1 LSPSPDNFEHRWLIQ
16 ATLARAGQQIGLP
29 AHGLDTIE
37 LGGAVVNSVFDL
49 ATLYESVGQQV
60 GLQAVRTKLNVPDEI
75 RELLRDGMA
84 VVLIE
89 QDYSIVFSWHRKST
103 YTATKFQDHS
113 SQVVNISRKELS
125 ALLVKPTV
133 VVLAVKPLL
142 DCDAISA
149 SPVYAHVPHGN
160 SPSNHHA
167 HHHLTPLARF
177 RGLFRMERSDIGL
190 VAIFAFASS
199 VLSLSTPLAVESLV
213 NVISWGIYFQPLII
227 LALILLTSL
236 LLAATFGVLQNVVV
250 EIIQRRQFVR
260 LASDLAHRFPL
271 ANREQIKAE
280 HPRELANRVLD
291 IITIQKSTAVLL
303 LDATNIVI
311 VSIVGLLL
319 LSFYHAYLLGFALL
333 MLVLITV
340 LTWALGIGGVDTA
353 IEESKT
359 KYRLV
364 HWLQDVLDS
373 PTAFRING
381 GNLFGINEASS
392 IATDYV
398 MARQQHFRVLI
409 RQIVFVAG
417 LQALALSAVLGIG
430 GWLVMQG
437 DMTLGQLVAAELVV
451 TLVVGAFSKAGKSI
465 EKFYD
470 ILAAMD
476 KVGHL
481 LDLETDSNAKVELDS
496 NCPLP
501 INWSNLEF
509 DLGLRG
515 FSAPEES
522 IEAGQLV
529 AIRTSEPLP
538 RIAETLAG
546 LFRPLSGTIRI
557 MQFDV
562 STLSVAVHQ
571 GRKLNL
577 AGRPEVFHGTVA
589 SNIDMGRDFV
599 GLPAIREAL
608 EAVNLWTDVST
619 MPSGLDT
626 RLQSTGFPMTPV
638 QLSKLMIARSLV
650 ARPQMLIVDGL
661 LDCMTAR
668 DQESLIAHFQS
679 IKPRCTTV
687 LITQRGEVAEL
698 CDRMIDWRL
707 P

>member
-1 LSPSPDNFEHRWLIQ
+1 
-16 ATLARAGQQIGLP
+16 
-29 AHGLDTIE
+29 
-37 LGGAVVNSVFDL
+37 
-49 ATLYESVGQQV
+49 
-60 GLQAVRTKLNVPDEI
+60 
-75 RELLRDGMA
+75 
-84 VVLIE
+84 
-89 QDYSIVFSWHRKST
+89 
-103 YTATKFQDHS
+103 
-113 SQVVNISRKELS
+113 
-125 ALLVKPTV
+125 
-133 VVLAVKPLL
+133 
-142 DCDAISA
+142 
-149 SPVYAHVPHGN
+149 
-160 SPSNHHA
+160 
-167 HHHLTPLARF
+167 
-177 RGLFRMERSDIGL
+177 
-190 VAIFAFASS
+190 
-199 VLSLSTPLAVESLV
+199 
-213 NVISWGIYFQPLII
+213 
-227 LALILLTSL
+227 
-236 LLAATFGVLQNVVV
+236 
-250 EIIQRRQFVR
+250 
-260 LASDLAHRFPL
+260 
-271 ANREQIKAE
+271 
-280 HPRELANRVLD
+280 
-291 IITIQKSTAVLL
+291 
-303 LDATNIVI
+303 
-311 VSIVGLLL
+311 
-319 LSFYHAYLLGFALL
+319 
-333 MLVLITV
+333 
-340 LTWALGIGGVDTA
+340 
-353 IEESKT
+353 
-359 KYRLV
+359 
-364 HWLQDVLDS
+364 
-373 PTAFRING
+373 
-381 GNLFGINEASS
+381 
-392 IATDYV
+392 
-398 MARQQHFRVLI
+398 
-409 RQIVFVAG
+409 
-417 LQALALSAVLGIG
+417 
-430 GWLVMQG
+430 
-437 DMTLGQLVAAELVV
+437 
-451 TLVVGAFSKAGKSI
+451 
-465 EKFYD
+465 
-470 ILAAMD
+470 
-476 KVGHL
+476 
-481 LDLETDSNAKVELDS
+481 VELDS

-546 LFRPLSGTIRI
+546 LFRPFSGTIRI